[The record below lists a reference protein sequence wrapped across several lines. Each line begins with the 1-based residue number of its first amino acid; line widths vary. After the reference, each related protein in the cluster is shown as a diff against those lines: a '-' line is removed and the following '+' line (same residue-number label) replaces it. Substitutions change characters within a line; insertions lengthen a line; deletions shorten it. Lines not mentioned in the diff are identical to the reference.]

1 MWKSKVPTKISFF
14 ISMATLGQIL
24 TNDNLWKRR
33 LFVIDWC
40 CMCKRDGETSHHLFL
55 HCSPARDLFLHCSL
69 AKDLW
74 STLFSLFGVA
84 RVMPSG
90 VVELLAYWSDKF
102 NQHRNGAIWN
112 ISPHCLM

>member
-1 MWKSKVPTKISFF
+1 
-14 ISMATLGQIL
+14 MATLGQIL
-24 TNDNLWKRR
+24 TNDNLWKRQ

-40 CMCKRDGETSHHLFL
+40 CMCKRDGETSDHLFL